1 MDFEV
6 RNNKKINVDDPVNI
20 CRYKYNF
27 GKGYKPNK
35 SGRGFVIKNTV
46 PCT

>member
-6 RNNKKINVDDPVNI
+6 RNNKKFDVDDPVKI
-20 CRYKYNF
+20 CRYKYIF
-27 GKGYKPNK
+27 GKDYKPNK
-35 SGRGFVIKNTV
+35 SGRGFFIKNTV